1 MIKLFLFILST
12 TLLFSSSIEN
22 KLTIQAQKENKLI
35 MIEVTSKYC
44 YYCKKMDNN
53 VFTDKTVLSILNKY
67 YIFDKI
73 YIDKEKLPF
82 NLKENF
88 SGMTP
93 TFFILTKDGTF
104 LKEIKGSWSKS
115 DFIEILNS
123 NSDLKEDEFDEI

>member
-53 VFTDKTVLSILNKY
+53 VFLDKTVRSILNKY

-73 YIDKEKLPF
+73 YLDKDKLPF